1 MKKERNTSSIR
12 DLALGKLS
20 PEESL
25 KVLEKLERNPEASEE
40 LDVVADLMNFV
51 AIQGEG
57 LFEREQDAVFVGES
71 SAKRIVWKV
80 EELLRPKK
88 LAYPIAALV
97 VLFVLMSVLVVAS
110 ALTTSRYYSLTK
122 IDRLEFESRV
132 RGPGLQD
139 FAMAYQS
146 FSESRYDEAIRLL
159 ERFIRAFPQ
168 SELVDYAHYSAGATY
183 LVSSEQSFLSLFP
196 SFDHERVTRGLEHLE
211 LAIQKSSN
219 PRTIEDSRLL
229 RARGYLMLDKSKKAI
244 AELRIVESLNGLKRE
259 QASRLISELQEIEKG
274 G

>member
-1 MKKERNTSSIR
+1 MKKEQNMSSIR

-25 KVLEKLERNPEASEE
+25 KVLEELERNPEASEE

-51 AIQGEG
+51 ALQGEDF
-57 LFEREQDAVFVGES
+57 FEREQDAVFMGES
-71 SAKRIVWKV
+71 SAKRIVWKI
-80 EELLRPKK
+80 EEFLRPKR
-88 LAYPIAALV
+88 LAYPIAASV

-110 ALTTSRYYSLTK
+110 ALTTSRYFPLTK

-146 FSESRYDEAIRLL
+146 FSERRYDETIRLL

-183 LVSSEQSFLSLFP
+183 LVSSKQSFLSLFP

-219 PRTIEDSRLL
+219 PRTIEDSHWL
-229 RARGYLMLDKSKKAI
+229 RAKGYLMLDKSDVAI
-244 AELRIVESLNGLKRE
+244 AELQMVESLNRLKRD
-259 QASRLISELQEIEKG
+259 QASRLVSEIQEIQKG